1 MKLYTLVLIFVVF
14 MNQNATAQIYNNG
27 VFKVENG
34 TSLYTTGIFTN
45 KGNLTTDG
53 NLYLKS
59 DFINDNLLSSASG
72 TVYFTGTTMQNL
84 TGSSKLVTFNNLEI
98 NNNGFG
104 VLVADSLNL
113 TVANS
118 VILSNGILSLAGE
131 AQLIQTHSGVSTNS
145 AVSGKLFVSQQG
157 TADKYK
163 FNYWSSPV
171 NVGGQYSLGSC
182 LYDGTNFT
190 VNPLTPSFVAYT
202 SGYDGGLT
210 NPITI
215 SSYWLYKFVNQADA
229 NGWTQIGSSGL
240 LNIGE
245 GFTMKGT
252 GNAGGTQNYV
262 FGGTPNDG
270 VYTHTIDAD
279 KMSILGNPYP
289 SALDANQFITD
300 NLTSFASGT
309 VIYFWEHW
317 GGGSHY
323 TADYQGGYSTYSI
336 GGGVPATA
344 HPDLVLTGDGNI
356 TPKRYIPVGQGFFV
370 QAAPTGGSFVFNN
383 GQRKFEVKG
392 ANSVFTRANQN
403 NATSTVDMRI
413 RLGHED
419 ALGFHRQILVAFM
432 DGTTPGIDTGYDA
445 KMIDVSANDM
455 YWHLDNEAYVIQAQP
470 YYSTMELPLG
480 ITSSSEQ
487 THKIMI
493 DQLENFVEPI
503 LLVDTETGLAYNL
516 NEGTAN
522 ISIPAGTFNSRF
534 KIAFEQTTLSKPE
547 AELNVFKII
556 YNQEAKNI
564 EIFNPNQ
571 EEINQIDVYN
581 ISGQLINR
589 IELSQNSFQEK
600 ITIPFKQSSGVY
612 IIKINKS
619 SQPQSFKLA
628 VY

>member
-1 MKLYTLVLIFVVF
+1 MIFVVF
-14 MNQNATAQIYNNG
+14 MNQNATAQIYNTG

-45 KGNLTTDG
+45 KGTLTTDG

-72 TVYFTGTTMQNL
+72 TAYFTGTTMQNL

-157 TADKYK
+157 TSDKYK

-190 VNPLTPSFVAYT
+190 ANPLTPSLVTYT
-202 SGYDGGLT
+202 SGYDGSLT

-245 GFTMKGT
+245 GFTMKGS

-279 KMSILGNPYP
+279 KMSI
-289 SALDANQFITD
+289 
-300 NLTSFASGT
+300 
-309 VIYFWEHW
+309 
-317 GGGSHY
+317 
-323 TADYQGGYSTYSI
+323 
-336 GGGVPATA
+336 
-344 HPDLVLTGDGNI
+344 
-356 TPKRYIPVGQGFFV
+356 
-370 QAAPTGGSFVFNN
+370 
-383 GQRKFEVKG
+383 
-392 ANSVFTRANQN
+392 
-403 NATSTVDMRI
+403 
-413 RLGHED
+413 
-419 ALGFHRQILVAFM
+419 
-432 DGTTPGIDTGYDA
+432 
-445 KMIDVSANDM
+445 
-455 YWHLDNEAYVIQAQP
+455 
-470 YYSTMELPLG
+470 
-480 ITSSSEQ
+480 
-487 THKIMI
+487 
-493 DQLENFVEPI
+493 
-503 LLVDTETGLAYNL
+503 
-516 NEGTAN
+516 
-522 ISIPAGTFNSRF
+522 
-534 KIAFEQTTLSKPE
+534 
-547 AELNVFKII
+547 
-556 YNQEAKNI
+556 
-564 EIFNPNQ
+564 
-571 EEINQIDVYN
+571 
-581 ISGQLINR
+581 
-589 IELSQNSFQEK
+589 
-600 ITIPFKQSSGVY
+600 
-612 IIKINKS
+612 
-619 SQPQSFKLA
+619 
-628 VY
+628 